1 MIRLID
7 ANALI
12 SLQQRGQPIAAK
24 HKCYVPNEIAEELQS
39 SEDGDRWLQAQPL
52 ASVRI
57 DEVEYLHEYARFL
70 NIFPGVSFYSLKGF
84 GDVAL
89 LATLQLLVR
98 RSPATPT
105 LSREVFPE
113 DTIYLVTDDKDLR
126 KFVGKIF
133 DDAVCLET
141 LEEFLAKT

>member
-1 MIRLID
+1 MIRLLD
-7 ANALI
+7 TNALI
-12 SLQQRGQPIAAK
+12 SLQQRGQSIAAK
-24 HKCYVPNEIAEELQS
+24 HKCHVPDEIAEELQS

-52 ASVRI
+52 TSVRI
-57 DEVEYLHEYARFL
+57 DEVEYLQEYARFL
-70 NIFPGVSFYSLKGF
+70 NAFSGVSFYSLKGF

-113 DTIYLVTDDKDLR
+113 DTIYLVTDDRDLR
-126 KFVGKIF
+126 KFVVKAFG
-133 DDAVCLET
+133 DAVCLET
-141 LEEFLAKT
+141 LAEYAAKP

>member
-1 MIRLID
+1 MIRLLD

-12 SLQQRGQPIAAK
+12 SLQHRGQSIAAK
-24 HKCYVPNEIAEELQS
+24 HKCHVPDEIVEELQS

-57 DEVEYLHEYARFL
+57 DEVEYLQEYARFL
-70 NIFPGVSFYSLKGF
+70 NAFSGVSFYSLKGF

-126 KFVGKIF
+126 KFVVKAFG
-133 DDAVCLET
+133 DAVCLET
-141 LEEFLAKT
+141 FAEYLAQV